1 MKEPLASININSIC
15 VFLNSQKGNETP
27 RPEQPE
33 QTEVSNPVSQVPEE
47 LTRVTKY
54 RTPDLV
60 VDGPETTETIKPYT
74 SVKCAKEAK
83 EVRIIIEHHPHIFK

>member
-1 MKEPLASININSIC
+1 MKVYVTKENMKILF
-15 VFLNSQKGNETP
+15 VFSNFQKGNETP
-27 RPEQPE
+27 RPEPPE

-60 VDGPETTETIKPYT
+60 VEGAEATETIKPYT

-83 EVRIIIEHHPHIFK
+83 EV

>member
-1 MKEPLASININSIC
+1 MKVHVNSKNIKS
-15 VFLNSQKGNETP
+15 VFIFSNFQKGNETP

-33 QTEVSNPVSQVPEE
+33 QIEVSNPVSEVPEE

-60 VDGPETTETIKPYT
+60 VDGPETTESIKPYT

-83 EVRIIIEHHPHIFK
+83 EV